1 MGHGHHIEIK
11 QENFVIPA
19 KAKTFTIIL
28 MLLGLVLTGI
38 GIANQK
44 SHAGSSHNS
53 HATAENT
60 TEKHETPSH
69 GEAAD
74 HSEHAAA
81 SEHSAASHA
90 EEHHNVETEN
100 FGPRME
106 YHEQVKPW
114 TTKIW
119 ANLLVAGY
127 FFTMVSLCALFW
139 YAIQYAANAGWSVAL
154 KRVPEAIYTFIPIA
168 FVVLFVAVLLGKNDL
183 YHWAHYE
190 HLGLKPTDAGYDK
203 ILDGKSGFLNTKMLF
218 ILPVILIAIWVF
230 IGHKLRGLSLAED
243 TAPKGDVTFFKKSI
257 RFSAAFLVIFGF
269 TISIIAWLFIMSVD
283 AHWYSTIFG
292 VYNFATSW
300 VSAIAVIT
308 LTVMYLKN
316 QGYLGLVNQEHMH
329 DLGKFMFAFT
339 VFWTYI
345 WLFQYLLIWY
355 AQIPEEMM
363 YYQLRYENY
372 KPYFLANFFINFVTP
387 FVFLLMRSA
396 KRNSKIMVIIPALLV
411 VGHYFDVWFMVIPGV
426 FGPNQHIGILE
437 VGIFLLFSGL
447 FAFWILNSLTK
458 RGLVAVNHPYLEES
472 VYHDTGV

>member
-1 MGHGHHIEIK
+1 
-11 QENFVIPA
+11 
-19 KAKTFTIIL
+19 
-28 MLLGLVLTGI
+28 
-38 GIANQK
+38 
-44 SHAGSSHNS
+44 
-53 HATAENT
+53 
-60 TEKHETPSH
+60 
-69 GEAAD
+69 
-74 HSEHAAA
+74 
-81 SEHSAASHA
+81 
-90 EEHHNVETEN
+90 
-100 FGPRME
+100 
-106 YHEQVKPW
+106 
-114 TTKIW
+114 
-119 ANLLVAGY
+119 
-127 FFTMVSLCALFW
+127 
-139 YAIQYAANAGWSVAL
+139 
-154 KRVPEAIYTFIPIA
+154 
-168 FVVLFVAVLLGKNDL
+168 
-183 YHWAHYE
+183 
-190 HLGLKPTDAGYDK
+190 
-203 ILDGKSGFLNTKMLF
+203 
-218 ILPVILIAIWVF
+218 
-230 IGHKLRGLSLAED
+230 
-243 TAPKGDVTFFKKSI
+243 
-257 RFSAAFLVIFGF
+257 
-269 TISIIAWLFIMSVD
+269 MSVD

-308 LTVMYLKN
+308 LTIMYLKN
-316 QGYLGLVNQEHMH
+316 QGYLGLVNKEHMH